1 MITKTL
7 SKETIDTIFATAK
20 VQWDYVFGLYRTAI
34 DNWDEVLHVHGYPA
48 TSPNTAE
55 YIWQKAIRYDKEH
68 HPDVLSGGAW
78 MNNGFAVD
86 KTMPDWTVQ
95 YDEDI
100 VEYGTGLEIQDDVI
114 DE

>member
-34 DNWDEVLHVHGYPA
+34 DNWDSVIKVNGYPEV
-48 TSPNTAE
+48 SPNTSE
-55 YIWQKAIRYDKEH
+55 YIWQKAIRYDKEY

-78 MNNGFAVD
+78 MNNGWGID
-86 KTMPDWTVQ
+86 KTMPDWAVQ

-100 VEYGTGLEIQDDVI
+100 IEYGTELELQD
-114 DE
+114 ECPG